1 MFRVKSLLIKIHN
14 LKLWKKITAGIFLC
28 LLLWYIFLLPN
39 PLFQAPY
46 STTIYAEN
54 NELLGGKV
62 ASDGQWRFRATDS
75 ISEKYFTA
83 LIQYEDK
90 RFHYHW
96 GVDPI
101 AIARAIVQNIRKKE
115 VVSGGSTLTMQTIR
129 LARGKQRTWSEKIV
143 EIIWA
148 TRLEFRHSKDE
159 ILRLYASHAPFG
171 GNIVGI
177 DAATWRYFNHS
188 AQELTWAEAATL
200 AVLPNAPAMI
210 HPGKNRTKL
219 LQKRDHLLAK
229 LLQNQKMSEEEYQ
242 LAIQEPLPEDP
253 YPLPQQAPQLL
264 NYFFINNS
272 GNNIPTTIHKDYQLQ
287 AEEILSQWNEKFS
300 QQGIQNIAAIIID
313 IQTNEI
319 VAYCGNRSDAQQQ
332 HGNQVDIIRAP
343 RSTGSILKPF
353 LYYHALREGE
363 ILSHTLLAD
372 IPININGFS
381 PQNFNTQYD
390 GAVPASEALARSLNV
405 PAVLLL
411 KKYGVGKF
419 YYDLKKMGL
428 STLTQN
434 AEHYGLS
441 LILGGAEAT
450 LWELSEC
457 YSNMGRALLNLPNK
471 EITVVKVEQNSNDT
485 DKAKYEYNKG
495 AVWQTFEILKQVNRP
510 EEIDWQYIPTI
521 QSIAWKTGTSFG
533 FRDAWSIGVTPR
545 FVVGVWVGNASGEGK
560 AGIIGAQTAAPVMF
574 DLFNMLPKSH
584 WFSAPENQYIEA
596 EICHQSGHLRGRFCD
611 KIDTLLILPSGENSA
626 VCPYHNHYFDN
637 VTGETHTIFTLP
649 PAWEKYYKQGV
660 SRLDIYQNFNNLESP
675 MQFIYPTEKISR
687 ITLPKQLDGRKG
699 EITLELAHLQPQTT
713 VFWHIDNDF
722 FTQTKDL
729 HKITTH
735 LAVGKHNITVVD
747 QQGNRESIII
757 YIDR

>member
-14 LKLWKKITAGIFLC
+14 FKLWKKVTAGIFLC

-39 PLFQAPY
+39 PLFQVTY

-90 RFHYHW
+90 RFRFHW

-101 AIARAIVQNIRKKE
+101 AIARAIGQNIRNKE
-115 VVSGGSTLTMQTIR
+115 VISGGSTLTMQTIR

-148 TRLEFRHSKDE
+148 TRLEFSHSKDE
-159 ILRLYASHAPFG
+159 ILKLYAAHAPFG
-171 GNIVGI
+171 GNIVGV

-210 HPGKNRTKL
+210 HPGKNRAKL

-229 LLQNQKMSEEEYQ
+229 LLQNKKISEEEYQ
-242 LAIQEPLPEDP
+242 LAIQEPLPEEP
-253 YPLPQQAPQLL
+253 YPLPQQALQLL

-272 GNNIPTTIHKDYQLQ
+272 GSNIRTTIRKNYQLQ

-313 IQTNEI
+313 IQTNEV

-353 LYYHALREGE
+353 LYYHALKEGV
-363 ILSHTLLAD
+363 ILPHTLLAD

-390 GAVPASEALARSLNV
+390 GAVPASGALARSLNV

-419 YYDLKKMGL
+419 YNDLKAMGI

-434 AEHYGLS
+434 ADYYGLS

-450 LWELSEC
+450 LWELTEC
-457 YSNMGRALLNLPNK
+457 YSNMGRALLNLPNTN
-471 EITVVKVEQNSNDT
+471 ITVVKTEQNSNDIN
-485 DKAKYEYNKG
+485 KAKYDYNKG

-510 EEIDWQYIPTI
+510 EEIDWQYIPSI

-533 FRDAWSIGVTPR
+533 FRDAWSIGITPR
-545 FVVGVWVGNASGEGK
+545 YVVGVWIGNASGEGK

-584 WFSAPENQYIEA
+584 WFSAPKNQFIEA
-596 EICHQSGHLRGRFCD
+596 EICHTSGHLRGRFCD
-611 KIDTLLILPSGENSA
+611 KIDTLLILPSGEKSA
-626 VCPYHNHYFDN
+626 VCPYHNRYYDN
-637 VTGETHTIFTLP
+637 TTGEMHSIFTLP
-649 PAWEKYYKQGV
+649 PAWERYYKQGGAK
-660 SRLDIYQNFNNLESP
+660 LDIYKDFKNLQSP
-675 MQFIYPTEKISR
+675 MQFIYPTEKISH

-699 EITLELAHLQPQTT
+699 EITLELAHSLPQTT

-722 FTQTKDL
+722 FTQTKDI

-735 LAVGKHNITVVD
+735 LTVGKHNITVVD
-747 QQGNRESIII
+747 QQGNSESIII

>member
-14 LKLWKKITAGIFLC
+14 FKLWKKVTAGIFLC

-39 PLFQAPY
+39 PLFQVTY

-90 RFHYHW
+90 RFRFHW

-101 AIARAIVQNIRKKE
+101 AIARAMGQNIRNKE
-115 VVSGGSTLTMQTIR
+115 VISGGSTLTMQTIR

-148 TRLEFRHSKDE
+148 TRLEFSHSKDE
-159 ILRLYASHAPFG
+159 ILKLYAAHAPFG
-171 GNIVGI
+171 GNIVGV

-210 HPGKNRTKL
+210 HPGKNRAKL

-229 LLQNQKMSEEEYQ
+229 LLQNKKISEEEYQ
-242 LAIQEPLPEDP
+242 LAIQEPLSEEP
-253 YPLPQQAPQLL
+253 YPLPQQALQLL

-272 GNNIPTTIHKDYQLQ
+272 GSNIRTTIRKNYQLQ

-313 IQTNEI
+313 IQTNEV

-353 LYYHALREGE
+353 LYYHALKEGV
-363 ILSHTLLAD
+363 ILPHTLLAD

-419 YYDLKKMGL
+419 YNDLKAMGI

-434 AEHYGLS
+434 ADYYGLS

-471 EITVVKVEQNSNDT
+471 EITVVKTEQNSNDIN
-485 DKAKYEYNKG
+485 KAKYDYNKG

-510 EEIDWQYIPTI
+510 EEIDWQYIPSI

-584 WFSAPENQYIEA
+584 WFSAPKNQFIEA
-596 EICHQSGHLRGRFCD
+596 EICHTSGHLRGRFCD
-611 KIDTLLILPSGENSA
+611 KIDTLLILPSGEKSA
-626 VCPYHNHYFDN
+626 VCPYHNRYYDN
-637 VTGETHTIFTLP
+637 TTGEMHSIFTLP
-649 PAWEKYYKQGV
+649 PAWERYYKQGGAK
-660 SRLDIYQNFNNLESP
+660 LDIYKDFKNLQSP
-675 MQFIYPTEKISR
+675 MQFIYPTEKISH

-699 EITLELAHLQPQTT
+699 EITLELAHLQPQIT

-735 LAVGKHNITVVD
+735 LTVGKHNITVVD
-747 QQGNRESIII
+747 QQGNSESIII

>member
-14 LKLWKKITAGIFLC
+14 LKLWKKVTAGIFLC

-39 PLFQAPY
+39 PLFQVTY

-90 RFHYHW
+90 RFRFHW

-101 AIARAIVQNIRKKE
+101 AIARAIVQNIRNKE
-115 VVSGGSTLTMQTIR
+115 VISGGSTLTMQTIR

-148 TRLEFRHSKDE
+148 TRLEFSHSKDE

-171 GNIVGI
+171 GNIVGV

-210 HPGKNRTKL
+210 HPGKNRAKL

-229 LLQNQKMSEEEYQ
+229 LLQNKKISEEEYQ
-242 LAIQEPLPEDP
+242 LAIQEPLPEEP
-253 YPLPQQAPQLL
+253 YPLPQQALQLL

-272 GNNIPTTIHKDYQLQ
+272 GSNIRTTIRKNYQLQ

-313 IQTNEI
+313 IQTNEV

-353 LYYHALREGE
+353 LYYHALKEGV
-363 ILSHTLLAD
+363 ILPHTLLAD

-419 YYDLKKMGL
+419 YNDLKAMGI

-434 AEHYGLS
+434 ADYYGLS

-450 LWELSEC
+450 LWELTEC
-457 YSNMGRALLNLPNK
+457 YSNMGRALLNLPNTN
-471 EITVVKVEQNSNDT
+471 ITVVKTEQNSNDIN
-485 DKAKYEYNKG
+485 KAKYDYNKG

-510 EEIDWQYIPTI
+510 EEIDWQYIPSI

-545 FVVGVWVGNASGEGK
+545 FVVGVWIGNASGEGK

-611 KIDTLLILPSGENSA
+611 KIDTLLILPSGEKSA

-637 VTGETHTIFTLP
+637 VTGEMYSIFTLP
-649 PAWEKYYKQGV
+649 PAWERYYKQGGAK
-660 SRLDIYQNFNNLESP
+660 LDIYKDFKNLQSP
-675 MQFIYPTEKISR
+675 MQFIYPTEKISH

-699 EITLELAHLQPQTT
+699 EITLELAHLQPQTA

-747 QQGNRESIII
+747 QQGNSESIII

>member
-14 LKLWKKITAGIFLC
+14 FKLWKKVTAGIFLC

-39 PLFQAPY
+39 PLFQVTY

-90 RFHYHW
+90 RFRFHW

-101 AIARAIVQNIRKKE
+101 AIARAIGQNIRNKE
-115 VVSGGSTLTMQTIR
+115 VISGGSTLTMQTIR

-148 TRLEFRHSKDE
+148 TRLEFSHSKDE
-159 ILRLYASHAPFG
+159 ILKLYAAHAPFG
-171 GNIVGI
+171 GNIVGV

-210 HPGKNRTKL
+210 HPGKNRAKL

-229 LLQNQKMSEEEYQ
+229 LLQNKKISEKEYQ
-242 LAIQEPLPEDP
+242 LAIQEPLPEEP
-253 YPLPQQAPQLL
+253 YPLPQQTLQLL

-272 GNNIPTTIHKDYQLQ
+272 GSNIRTTIRKNYQLQ

-313 IQTNEI
+313 IQTNEV

-353 LYYHALREGE
+353 LYYHALKEGV
-363 ILSHTLLAD
+363 ILPHTLLAD

-419 YYDLKKMGL
+419 YNDLKAMGI

-434 AEHYGLS
+434 ADYYGLS

-450 LWELSEC
+450 LWELTEC
-457 YSNMGRALLNLPNK
+457 YSNMGRALLNLPNTN
-471 EITVVKVEQNSNDT
+471 ITVVKTEQNSNDIN
-485 DKAKYEYNKG
+485 KAKYDYNKG

-510 EEIDWQYIPTI
+510 EEIDWQYIPSI

-533 FRDAWSIGVTPR
+533 FRDAWSIGITPR
-545 FVVGVWVGNASGEGK
+545 YVVGVWIGNASGEGK

-584 WFSAPENQYIEA
+584 WFSAPKNQFIEA
-596 EICHQSGHLRGRFCD
+596 EICHTSGHLRGRFCD
-611 KIDTLLILPSGENSA
+611 KIDTLLILPSGEKSA
-626 VCPYHNHYFDN
+626 VCPYHNRYYDN
-637 VTGETHTIFTLP
+637 TTGEMHSIFTLP
-649 PAWEKYYKQGV
+649 PAWERYYKQGGAK
-660 SRLDIYQNFNNLESP
+660 LDIYKDFKNLQSP
-675 MQFIYPTEKISR
+675 MQFIYPTEKISH

-699 EITLELAHLQPQTT
+699 EITLELAHSLPQTA

-735 LAVGKHNITVVD
+735 LTVGKHNITVVD
-747 QQGNRESIII
+747 QQGNSESIII

>member
-14 LKLWKKITAGIFLC
+14 FKLWKKVTAGIFLC

-39 PLFQAPY
+39 PLFQVPY

-62 ASDGQWRFRATDS
+62 ASDGQWHFRATDS

-90 RFHYHW
+90 RFRFHW

-101 AIARAIVQNIRKKE
+101 AIARAIGQNIRNKE
-115 VVSGGSTLTMQTIR
+115 VISGGSTLTMQTIR

-148 TRLEFRHSKDE
+148 TRLEFSHSKDE
-159 ILRLYASHAPFG
+159 ILKLYAAHAPFG
-171 GNIVGI
+171 GNIVGV

-210 HPGKNRTKL
+210 HPGKNRAKL

-229 LLQNQKMSEEEYQ
+229 LLQNKKISEEEYQ
-242 LAIQEPLPEDP
+242 LAIQEPLPEEP
-253 YPLPQQAPQLL
+253 YPLPQQTLQLL

-272 GNNIPTTIHKDYQLQ
+272 GSNIRTTIRKNYQLQ

-313 IQTNEI
+313 IQTNEV

-353 LYYHALREGE
+353 LYYHALKEGV
-363 ILSHTLLAD
+363 ILPHTLLAD

-419 YYDLKKMGL
+419 YNDLKTMGI

-434 AEHYGLS
+434 ADYYGLS

-450 LWELSEC
+450 LWELTEC
-457 YSNMGRALLNLPNK
+457 YSNMGRALLNLPNTN
-471 EITVVKVEQNSNDT
+471 ITVVKTEQNSNDIN
-485 DKAKYEYNKG
+485 KAKYDYNKG

-510 EEIDWQYIPTI
+510 EEIDWQYIPSI

-545 FVVGVWVGNASGEGK
+545 YVVGVWIGNASGEGK

-584 WFSAPENQYIEA
+584 WFSAPKNQFIEA
-596 EICHQSGHLRGRFCD
+596 EICHTSGHLRGRFCD
-611 KIDTLLILPSGENSA
+611 KIDTLLILPSGEKSA
-626 VCPYHNHYFDN
+626 VCPYHNRYYDN
-637 VTGETHTIFTLP
+637 TTGEMHSIFTLP
-649 PAWEKYYKQGV
+649 PAWERYYKQGGAK
-660 SRLDIYQNFNNLESP
+660 LDIYKDFKNLQSP
-675 MQFIYPTEKISR
+675 MQFIYPTEKISH

-699 EITLELAHLQPQTT
+699 EITLELAHSLPQTA

-735 LAVGKHNITVVD
+735 LTVGKHNITVVD
-747 QQGNRESIII
+747 QQGNSESIII

>member
-14 LKLWKKITAGIFLC
+14 FKLWKIVTAGIFLC

-39 PLFQAPY
+39 PLFQVTY

-90 RFHYHW
+90 RFRFHW

-101 AIARAIVQNIRKKE
+101 AIARAIGQNIRNKE
-115 VVSGGSTLTMQTIR
+115 VISGGSTLTMQTIR

-148 TRLEFRHSKDE
+148 TRLEFSHSKDE
-159 ILRLYASHAPFG
+159 ILKLYAAHAPFG
-171 GNIVGI
+171 GNIVGV

-210 HPGKNRTKL
+210 HPGKNRAKL

-229 LLQNQKMSEEEYQ
+229 LLQNKKISEEEYQ
-242 LAIQEPLPEDP
+242 LAIQEPLPEEP
-253 YPLPQQAPQLL
+253 YPLPQQALQLL

-272 GNNIPTTIHKDYQLQ
+272 GSNIRTTIRKNYQLQ

-313 IQTNEI
+313 IQTNEV

-353 LYYHALREGE
+353 LYYHALKEGV
-363 ILSHTLLAD
+363 ILPHTLLAD

-419 YYDLKKMGL
+419 YNDLKTMGI

-434 AEHYGLS
+434 ADYYGLS

-450 LWELSEC
+450 LWELTEC
-457 YSNMGRALLNLPNK
+457 YSNMGRALLNLPNTN
-471 EITVVKVEQNSNDT
+471 ITVAKTEQNSNGIN
-485 DKAKYEYNKG
+485 KAKYDYNKG

-510 EEIDWQYIPTI
+510 EEIDWQYIPSI

-533 FRDAWSIGVTPR
+533 FRDAWSIGITPR
-545 FVVGVWVGNASGEGK
+545 YVVGVWIGNASGEGK

-584 WFSAPENQYIEA
+584 WFSAPKNQFIEA
-596 EICHQSGHLRGRFCD
+596 EICHTSGHLRGRFCD
-611 KIDTLLILPSGENSA
+611 KIDTLLILPSGEKSA
-626 VCPYHNHYFDN
+626 VCPYHNRYYDN
-637 VTGETHTIFTLP
+637 TTGEMHSIFTLP
-649 PAWEKYYKQGV
+649 PAWERYYKQGGAK
-660 SRLDIYQNFNNLESP
+660 LDIYKDFKNLQSP
-675 MQFIYPTEKISR
+675 MQFIYPTEKISH

-699 EITLELAHLQPQTT
+699 EITLELAHSLPQTA

-735 LAVGKHNITVVD
+735 LTVGKHNITVVD
-747 QQGNRESIII
+747 QQGNSESIII

>member
-14 LKLWKKITAGIFLC
+14 FKLWKKVTAGIFLC

-39 PLFQAPY
+39 PLFQVTY

-90 RFHYHW
+90 RFRFHW

-101 AIARAIVQNIRKKE
+101 AIARAIGQNIRNKE
-115 VVSGGSTLTMQTIR
+115 VISGGSTLTMQTIR

-148 TRLEFRHSKDE
+148 TRLEFNHSKDE
-159 ILRLYASHAPFG
+159 ILKLYAAHAPFG
-171 GNIVGI
+171 GNIVGV

-210 HPGKNRTKL
+210 HPGKNRAKL

-229 LLQNQKMSEEEYQ
+229 LLQNKKISEEEYQ
-242 LAIQEPLPEDP
+242 LAIQEPLPEEP
-253 YPLPQQAPQLL
+253 YPLPQQALQLL

-272 GNNIPTTIHKDYQLQ
+272 GSNIRTTIRKNYQLQ

-313 IQTNEI
+313 IQTNEV

-353 LYYHALREGE
+353 LYYHALKEGV
-363 ILSHTLLAD
+363 ILPHTLLAD

-419 YYDLKKMGL
+419 YNDLKAMGI

-434 AEHYGLS
+434 ADYYGLS

-450 LWELSEC
+450 LWELTEC
-457 YSNMGRALLNLPNK
+457 YSNMGRALLNLPNTN
-471 EITVVKVEQNSNDT
+471 ITVVKTEQNSNDIN
-485 DKAKYEYNKG
+485 KAKYDYNKG

-510 EEIDWQYIPTI
+510 EEIDWQYIPSI

-545 FVVGVWVGNASGEGK
+545 YVVGVWIGNASGEGK

-584 WFSAPENQYIEA
+584 WFSAPKNQFIEA
-596 EICHQSGHLRGRFCD
+596 EICHTSGHLRGRFCD
-611 KIDTLLILPSGENSA
+611 KIDTLLILPSGEKSA
-626 VCPYHNHYFDN
+626 VCPYHNRYYDN
-637 VTGETHTIFTLP
+637 TTGEMHSIFTLP
-649 PAWEKYYKQGV
+649 PAWEKYYKQGGAK
-660 SRLDIYQNFNNLESP
+660 LDIYKDFKNLQSP
-675 MQFIYPTEKISR
+675 MQFIYPTEKISH

-699 EITLELAHLQPQTT
+699 EITLELAHSLPQTA

-722 FTQTKDL
+722 FTQTNDL

-735 LAVGKHNITVVD
+735 LPVGKHNITVVD
-747 QQGNRESIII
+747 QQGNSESIII

>member
-14 LKLWKKITAGIFLC
+14 LQLWKKISAGILLC
-28 LLLWYIFLLPN
+28 LLIWYIFLLPN
-39 PLFQAPY
+39 PLFQVPY

-62 ASDGQWRFRATDS
+62 ATDGQWRFRATDT

-90 RFHYHW
+90 RFRYHW

-101 AIARAIVQNIRKKE
+101 AIARAVVQNIRNKE

-148 TRLEFRHSKDE
+148 TRLEFRYSKDE
-159 ILRLYASHAPFG
+159 ILKLYASHAPFG

-219 LQKRDHLLAK
+219 LQKRDDLLEK
-229 LLQNQKMSEEEYQ
+229 LLQNKKISEKEYQ
-242 LAIQEPLPEDP
+242 LAIQEPLPDHP
-253 YPLPQQAPQLL
+253 YPLPQQALQLL

-272 GNNIPTTIHKDYQLQ
+272 GNNIHTTIHKDFQLQ
-287 AEEILSQWNEKFS
+287 TEEILSQWNEKFS
-300 QQGIQNIAAIIID
+300 QQGIQNIAAIIVD
-313 IQTNEI
+313 IQTNEV
-319 VAYCGNRSDAQQQ
+319 VAYCGNRSDEQQQ
-332 HGNQVDIIRAP
+332 YGNQVDIIRAP

-353 LYYHALREGE
+353 LYYNALKEGV
-363 ILSHTLLAD
+363 ILPHTLLAD
-372 IPININGFS
+372 VPININGFS

-411 KKYGVGKF
+411 KKYGIGKF
-419 YYDLKKMGL
+419 YNNLKKMGL
-428 STLTQN
+428 TTLTQN

-457 YSNMGRALLNLPNK
+457 YSNMGRALLELPSSA
-471 EITVVKVEQNSNDT
+471 ITVEKEKQSNSEEENFEFD
-485 DKAKYEYNKG
+485 KG

-560 AGIIGAQTAAPVMF
+560 SGIIGAQTAAPVMF
-574 DLFNMLPKSH
+574 DLFNMLPKSN
-584 WFSAPENQYIEA
+584 WFSAPKNQFIEA

-611 KIDTLLILPSGENSA
+611 KIDTLLILPSGEKSA
-626 VCPYHNHYFDN
+626 VCPYHNQYFDN
-637 VTGETHTIFTLP
+637 ATGETHSVFTLP
-649 PAWEKYYKQGV
+649 PAWEKYYKRKNLK
-660 SRLDIYQNFNNLESP
+660 SNIDFNNLKSP
-675 MQFIYPTEKISR
+675 MQFIYPTEKITHL
-687 ITLPKQLDGRKG
+687 TLPKQLDGREG
-699 EITLELAHLQPQTT
+699 EITLELAHIQPQTA
-713 VFWHIDNDF
+713 VFWHIDDDF
-722 FTQTKDL
+722 FTQTNDL
-729 HKITTH
+729 HKVTTR

-747 QQGNRESIII
+747 QQGNRESILI

>member
-14 LKLWKKITAGIFLC
+14 FKLWKKVTAGIFLC

-39 PLFQAPY
+39 PLFQVPY

-62 ASDGQWRFRATDS
+62 ASDGQWHFRATDS

-90 RFHYHW
+90 RFRFHW

-101 AIARAIVQNIRKKE
+101 AIARAIGQNIRNKE
-115 VVSGGSTLTMQTIR
+115 VISGGSTLTMQTIR

-148 TRLEFRHSKDE
+148 TRLEFSHSKDE
-159 ILRLYASHAPFG
+159 ILKLYAAHAPFG
-171 GNIVGI
+171 GNIVGV

-210 HPGKNRTKL
+210 HPGKNRAKL

-229 LLQNQKMSEEEYQ
+229 LLQNKKISEEEYQ
-242 LAIQEPLPEDP
+242 LAIQEPLPEEP
-253 YPLPQQAPQLL
+253 YPLPQQTLQLL

-272 GNNIPTTIHKDYQLQ
+272 GSNIRTTIRKNYQLQ

-313 IQTNEI
+313 IQTNEV

-353 LYYHALREGE
+353 LYYHALKEGV
-363 ILSHTLLAD
+363 ILPHTLLAD

-419 YYDLKKMGL
+419 YNDLKTMGI

-434 AEHYGLS
+434 ADYYGLS

-450 LWELSEC
+450 LWELTEC
-457 YSNMGRALLNLPNK
+457 YSNMGRALLNLPNTN
-471 EITVVKVEQNSNDT
+471 ITVVKTEQNSNDIN
-485 DKAKYEYNKG
+485 KAKYDYNKG
-495 AVWQTFEILKQVNRP
+495 AVWQ
-510 EEIDWQYIPTI
+510 
-521 QSIAWKTGTSFG
+521 
-533 FRDAWSIGVTPR
+533 
-545 FVVGVWVGNASGEGK
+545 
-560 AGIIGAQTAAPVMF
+560 
-574 DLFNMLPKSH
+574 
-584 WFSAPENQYIEA
+584 
-596 EICHQSGHLRGRFCD
+596 
-611 KIDTLLILPSGENSA
+611 
-626 VCPYHNHYFDN
+626 
-637 VTGETHTIFTLP
+637 
-649 PAWEKYYKQGV
+649 
-660 SRLDIYQNFNNLESP
+660 
-675 MQFIYPTEKISR
+675 
-687 ITLPKQLDGRKG
+687 
-699 EITLELAHLQPQTT
+699 
-713 VFWHIDNDF
+713 
-722 FTQTKDL
+722 
-729 HKITTH
+729 
-735 LAVGKHNITVVD
+735 
-747 QQGNRESIII
+747 
-757 YIDR
+757 IDRKRLIGSIFHQFKVLHGKPALALAFVMLGR

>member
-14 LKLWKKITAGIFLC
+14 FKLWKKVTAGIFLC

-39 PLFQAPY
+39 PLFQVTY

-90 RFHYHW
+90 RFRFHW

-101 AIARAIVQNIRKKE
+101 AISRAIGQNIRNKE
-115 VVSGGSTLTMQTIR
+115 VISGGSTLTMQTIR

-148 TRLEFRHSKDE
+148 TRLEFSHSKDE
-159 ILRLYASHAPFG
+159 ILKLYAAHAPFG
-171 GNIVGI
+171 GNIVGV

-210 HPGKNRTKL
+210 HPGKNRAKL

-229 LLQNQKMSEEEYQ
+229 LLQNKKISEEEYQ
-242 LAIQEPLPEDP
+242 LAIQEPLPEEP
-253 YPLPQQAPQLL
+253 YPLPQQALQLL

-272 GNNIPTTIHKDYQLQ
+272 GSNIRTTIRKNYQLQ

-313 IQTNEI
+313 IQTNEV

-353 LYYHALREGE
+353 LYYHALKEGV
-363 ILSHTLLAD
+363 ILPHTLLAD

-419 YYDLKKMGL
+419 YNDLKTMGI

-434 AEHYGLS
+434 ADYYGLS

-450 LWELSEC
+450 LWELTEC
-457 YSNMGRALLNLPNK
+457 YSNMGRALLNLPNTN
-471 EITVVKVEQNSNDT
+471 ITVVKTEQNSNDIN
-485 DKAKYEYNKG
+485 KAKYDYNKG

-510 EEIDWQYIPTI
+510 EEIDWQYIPSI

-545 FVVGVWVGNASGEGK
+545 YVVGVWIGNASGEGK

-584 WFSAPENQYIEA
+584 WFSAPKNQFIEA
-596 EICHQSGHLRGRFCD
+596 EICHTSGHLRGRFCD
-611 KIDTLLILPSGENSA
+611 KIDTLLILPSGEKSA
-626 VCPYHNHYFDN
+626 VCPYHNRYYDN
-637 VTGETHTIFTLP
+637 TTGEMHSIFTLP
-649 PAWEKYYKQGV
+649 PAWERYYKQGGAK
-660 SRLDIYQNFNNLESP
+660 LDIYKDFKNLQSP
-675 MQFIYPTEKISR
+675 MQFIYPTEKISH

-699 EITLELAHLQPQTT
+699 EITLELAHSLPQTA

-735 LAVGKHNITVVD
+735 LTVGKHNITVVD
-747 QQGNRESIII
+747 QQGNSESIII